1 MAISEKEEQ
10 TRAVEFTRLALK
22 QKQLDHVVNH
32 LDTINGQNSDRG
44 LQKAL
49 LGVLFNWYEKGN
61 SNIVPIKHETASDV
75 LPPL

>member
-32 LDTINGQNSDRG
+32 LDTINGHNSD
-44 LQKAL
+44 
-49 LGVLFNWYEKGN
+49 
-61 SNIVPIKHETASDV
+61 
-75 LPPL
+75 